1 MIGTA
6 PTNHGEMTIDKNK
19 YNELLLF
26 VESTDHYCA
35 YATISTFVLGAGRY
49 IDLGGDGTFRIQC
62 TDNGIKLNQFSF
74 NSTTITDG
82 AFIVYG
88 R

>member
-6 PTNHGEMTIDKNK
+6 STNHGEITFDKSK

-26 VESTDHYCA
+26 AESTDHYCA
-35 YATISTFVLGAGRY
+35 CAIIPTFVLGTGRY
-49 IDLGGDGTFRIQC
+49 IDVGGDGTFRIKC
-62 TDNGIKLNQFSF
+62 TDNGIELNQFSF
-74 NSTTITDG
+74 NNQAITDG
-82 AFIVYG
+82 AFIMYG